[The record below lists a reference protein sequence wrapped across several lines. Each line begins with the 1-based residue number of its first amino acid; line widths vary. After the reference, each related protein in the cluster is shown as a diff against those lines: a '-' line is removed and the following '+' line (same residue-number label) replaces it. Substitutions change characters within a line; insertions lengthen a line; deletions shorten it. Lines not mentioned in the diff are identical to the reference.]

1 MQIFIPYP
9 SPIEVA
15 KCLDPRRLNKQIIEC
30 DQIIKAIKGETKA
43 WANHPVV
50 KMYADHLYW
59 VELYRDCLDFY
70 KRGRPDLA
78 ETLSTQADRFRP
90 SWMTDA
96 LCRSH
101 KRRLVAKDAQFY
113 KAFWVYGISDI
124 NYYVVDNKVLGY
136 VQGRKILTQSLDEFE
151 AGR

>member
-15 KCLDPRRLNKQIIEC
+15 KCLDPKRLNKQIIEC
-30 DQIIKAIKGETKA
+30 DQIMKAIKGETKA
-43 WANHPVV
+43 WANLPVV
-50 KMYADHLYW
+50 KMYTGQLRWVKLYK
-59 VELYRDCLDFY
+59 DCLECY
-70 KRGRPDLA
+70 KKGYLNLA
-78 ETLSTQADRFRP
+78 EHLSAQADTFRP
-90 SWMTDA
+90 SWMTEA

-136 VQGRKILTQSLDEFE
+136 AQGKKILTLSLEEFK
-151 AGR
+151 

>member
-1 MQIFIPYP
+1 M
-9 SPIEVA
+9 
-15 KCLDPRRLNKQIIEC
+15 
-30 DQIIKAIKGETKA
+30 KAIKGETKA

-50 KMYADHLYW
+50 KMYTGHLHW
-59 VELYRDCLDFY
+59 VELYKECLEAY
-70 KRGRPDLA
+70 KNGRRDLA
-78 ETLSTQADRFRP
+78 ESLSAQADMVRP

-113 KAFWVYGISDI
+113 KAFWVYGVSAI

-136 VQGRKILTQSLDEFE
+136 TQGRKILTQSLEEFK
-151 AGR
+151 

>member
-15 KCLDPRRLNKQIIEC
+15 KCLDPKRLNKQIIEC
-30 DQIIKAIKGETKA
+30 GQIMKAIKGETKA

-50 KMYADHLYW
+50 KMYTSHLRW
-59 VELYRDCLDFY
+59 VKLYKDCLECY
-70 KRGRPDLA
+70 KDGNTDLA
-78 ETLSTQADRFRP
+78 ELLSAQADTFRP
-90 SWMTDA
+90 SWMTEA

-136 VQGRKILTQSLDEFE
+136 TQGKKILTLSLEEFK
-151 AGR
+151 

>member
-15 KCLDPRRLNKQIIEC
+15 KCLDRKRLNKQIIEC
-30 DQIIKAIKGETKA
+30 GQIMKAIKGETKA

-50 KMYADHLYW
+50 KMYTGHLHW
-59 VELYRDCLDFY
+59 VELYKDCLEYY
-70 KRGRPDLA
+70 KNGRPDLA
-78 ETLSTQADRFRP
+78 ELLSTQADMFRP
-90 SWMTDA
+90 SWMTEA

-113 KAFWVYGISDI
+113 KVFWVYGVSSI

-136 VQGRKILTQSLDEFE
+136 AQGKRIVTLSLEEFK
-151 AGR
+151 

>member
-15 KCLDPRRLNKQIIEC
+15 KCLDPKRLNKQIIEC

-43 WANHPVV
+43 WANHPIV
-50 KMYADHLYW
+50 KMYAGHLRW
-59 VELYRDCLDFY
+59 VMLYRACLDSYKDDCLDVA
-70 KRGRPDLA
+70 KS
-78 ETLSTQADRFRP
+78 LSAGADMIRP

-101 KRRLVAKDAQFY
+101 KRRLVAKDPQFY
-113 KAFWVYGISDI
+113 KAFWPYGISGI

-136 VQGRKILTQSLDEFE
+136 VDGKKILTQSLEEFK
-151 AGR
+151 